1 MIALSFKFSNS
12 IRSLLAFTGGLCCCA
27 ISLRAETKPLPIS
40 PKVSQGIGEAAL
52 SVASKRFSKDRA
64 DPVAYKL
71 LALSET
77 LCSDKDNIFYLK
89 GLLDSGSPIKPLTFG
104 PITNERGLAK
114 YLTRF
119 AGSLKKPSYFQL
131 VLLSSASMLDPQR
144 RDLLIALQRAKR
156 RGLDMGYYS
165 LLRNASDPLP
175 LSGMIPPFAPEL
187 DNDQASTLARLSTE
201 FAASKLAGNIDSLEA
216 KRMIYLGLLLDPEN
230 EHLLYLLALLDT
242 GRIDQMPV
250 AKPRNDL
257 LLTKLIETSRRREN
271 SFSLNLLLHSS
282 ILILKPDRFDSVV
295 FLQKAKGLG
304 RATSFERIAIEY
316 EQARRDQQKILPKV
330 EIPEAKPVPTS
341 ELLDAS
347 LSNLLVGKQ
356 WKLVSKHTNE
366 TWFFRF
372 RRTTSSI
379 FSPEGKCEGS
389 RGNKLH
395 TWNSWKIKDGTLI
408 IDGYAKYLYDQKAK
422 NWKQADGKK
431 DSVLR

>member
-1 MIALSFKFSNS
+1 MIALSLKFTNS

-27 ISLRAETKPLPIS
+27 ISLRSETKPLPIS
-40 PKVSQGIGEAAL
+40 PKVSQDIGEAAL
-52 SVASKRFSKDRA
+52 SVASKRFSEDRA

-71 LALSET
+71 LALSES

-89 GLLDSGSPIKPLTFG
+89 GLLDSGSPIKPLIFG
-104 PITNERGLAK
+104 PITNEQALAT
-114 YLTRF
+114 YLTKF

-131 VLLSSASMLDPQR
+131 VLLSSASMLDPKR

-156 RGLDMGYYS
+156 RGLDMGYYG
-165 LLRNASDPLP
+165 LLRNARNPLP
-175 LSGMIPPFAPEL
+175 LSGMTPPFAPEL
-187 DNDQASTLARLSTE
+187 DKKHASSLARLSTE
-201 FAASKLAGNIDSLEA
+201 FAANKLAGNVDSLEA
-216 KRMIYLGLLLDPEN
+216 KRMLYLGLLVDPEN
-230 EHLLYLLALLDT
+230 EHLLYLLALLDM
-242 GRIDQMPV
+242 GRIDQIPV
-250 AKPRNDL
+250 TKPPDEL
-257 LLTKLIETSRRREN
+257 LLTKLIETSRRRDN
-271 SFSLNLLLHSS
+271 SFSLNLLLHRS

-295 FLQKAKGLG
+295 FLQKAKELG
-304 RATSFERIAIEY
+304 RSTSFERIAMGY
-316 EQARRDQQKILPKV
+316 EQARRDQQKIFPEKPKT
-330 EIPEAKPVPTS
+330 KPVSTRKV
-341 ELLDAS
+341 LDAS

-356 WKLVSKHTNE
+356 WNLVSKQTNE

-408 IDGYAKYLYDQKAK
+408 IDGYARYLYDQQAK

-431 DSVLR
+431 DSILR

>member
-1 MIALSFKFSNS
+1 MIALSFKFTNS
-12 IRSLLAFTGGLCCCA
+12 IRSLLAFTGALCCCA
-27 ISLRAETKPLPIS
+27 ISLHSKTKPLPIS
-40 PKVSQGIGEAAL
+40 PKVSQDIGEAAL

-104 PITNERGLAK
+104 PITNEQALAK
-114 YLTRF
+114 YLTKF

-131 VLLSSASMLDPQR
+131 VLLSSASMLDPKG

-187 DNDQASTLARLSTE
+187 DKKQASTLARLSTE
-201 FAASKLAGNIDSLEA
+201 FAASKLAGNIDSSEA

-230 EHLLYLLALLDT
+230 EHVLYLLALLET
-242 GRIDQMPV
+242 GRIDQMLL
-250 AKPRNDL
+250 AKPPNDL
-257 LLTKLIETSRRREN
+257 LLTKLIQTSRRREN
-271 SFSLNLLLHSS
+271 SFSLNLLLHRS

-295 FLQKAKGLG
+295 FLQKAKELG
-304 RATSFERIAIEY
+304 RATSFERIAIGY
-316 EQARRDQQKILPKV
+316 EQARRDQQKILPKI
-330 EIPEAKPVPTS
+330 EMPEAKPVPTS

-372 RRTTSSI
+372 RRTTSSV
-379 FSPEGKCEGS
+379 FSPEGKCEGA

-395 TWNSWKIKDGTLI
+395 TWNSWKIKNATLV

-422 NWKQADGKK
+422 NWKQADGKQ

>member
-1 MIALSFKFSNS
+1 MIALSFKLSNS
-12 IRSLLAFTGGLCCCA
+12 IRSLLAFTGGLCCCV

-104 PITNERGLAK
+104 PITDERGLAK
-114 YLTRF
+114 YLTMF
-119 AGSLKKPSYFQL
+119 AESLKKPSYFQL

-175 LSGMIPPFAPEL
+175 LSGTIPPFAPEL

-230 EHLLYLLALLDT
+230 EHILYLLALLET
-242 GRIDQMPV
+242 GRIDQMPI
-250 AKPRNDL
+250 AKPPNDL

-271 SFSLNLLLHSS
+271 SFSLNLLIHRS
-282 ILILKPDRFDSVV
+282 ILILRPDRFDSVV
-295 FLQKAKGLG
+295 FLQKAKELG
-304 RATSFERIAIEY
+304 RVISFERIAIEY
-316 EQARRDQQKILPKV
+316 EQARRDQQRIFPDKPK
-330 EIPEAKPVPTS
+330 PKPKPVPTS

-372 RRTTSSI
+372 RRTTSSV
-379 FSPEGKCEGS
+379 FNPEGKCEGS
-389 RGNKLH
+389 QGNKLH
-395 TWNSWKIKDGTLI
+395 TWNSWKIKNGTLV

-431 DSVLR
+431 DSVLH

>member
-1 MIALSFKFSNS
+1 MIALSCKLSNS

-104 PITNERGLAK
+104 PITDERGLAK

-119 AGSLKKPSYFQL
+119 AESLKKPSYFQL

-230 EHLLYLLALLDT
+230 EHILYLLALLET

-271 SFSLNLLLHSS
+271 SFSLNLLIHRS

-295 FLQKAKGLG
+295 FLQKAKELG
-304 RATSFERIAIEY
+304 RVTSFERIAIEY
-316 EQARRDQQKILPKV
+316 EQARRDQQRIFPDK
-330 EIPEAKPVPTS
+330 PETKPVPTS

-372 RRTTSSI
+372 RRTTSSV
-379 FSPEGKCEGS
+379 FSPEGKCEGA

-395 TWNSWKIKDGTLI
+395 TWKSWKIKNGTLV
-408 IDGYAKYLYDQKAK
+408 IDDYAKYLYDKKAK

>member
-1 MIALSFKFSNS
+1 MIALSLKFTNS

-27 ISLRAETKPLPIS
+27 ISLRSETKPLPIS
-40 PKVSQGIGEAAL
+40 PKVSQDIGEAAL
-52 SVASKRFSKDRA
+52 SVASKRFSEDRA

-71 LALSET
+71 LALSES

-89 GLLDSGSPIKPLTFG
+89 GLLDSGSPIKPLIFG
-104 PITNERGLAK
+104 PITNEQALAT
-114 YLTRF
+114 YLTKF

-131 VLLSSASMLDPQR
+131 VLLSSASMLDPKR

-156 RGLDMGYYS
+156 RGLDMGYYG
-165 LLRNASDPLP
+165 LLRNARNPLP
-175 LSGMIPPFAPEL
+175 LSGMTPPFAPEL
-187 DNDQASTLARLSTE
+187 DKKHASSLARLSTE
-201 FAASKLAGNIDSLEA
+201 FAANKLAGNVDSLEA
-216 KRMIYLGLLLDPEN
+216 KRMLYLGLLVDPEN
-230 EHLLYLLALLDT
+230 EHLLYLLALLDM
-242 GRIDQMPV
+242 GRIDQIPV
-250 AKPRNDL
+250 TKPPDEL
-257 LLTKLIETSRRREN
+257 LLTKLIETSRRRDN
-271 SFSLNLLLHSS
+271 SFSLNLLLHRS

-295 FLQKAKGLG
+295 FLQKAKELG
-304 RATSFERIAIEY
+304 RSTSFERIAMGY
-316 EQARRDQQKILPKV
+316 EQARRDQQKIFPEKPKT
-330 EIPEAKPVPTS
+330 KPVSTRKV
-341 ELLDAS
+341 LDAS

-356 WKLVSKHTNE
+356 WNLVSKQTNE

-408 IDGYAKYLYDQKAK
+408 IDGYAKYLYDQQAK

-431 DSVLR
+431 DSILR

>member
-12 IRSLLAFTGGLCCCA
+12 IRSLLAITGGLCCCA